1 MRLSASEKQEI
12 IRLVEGSD
20 LPVKLTLEQLDVPRS
35 TFYDWYARY
44 REKGFES
51 LLPRHD
57 PNRKQWNQIPEKKR
71 EEIVREALDYRDR
84 SPIEIQRA

>member
-44 REKGFES
+44 REKGFNYQLGLFRFGLAS
-51 LLPRHD
+51 TSRCGIG
-57 PNRKQWNQIPEKKR
+57 K
-71 EEIVREALDYRDR
+71 Y
-84 SPIEIQRA
+84 S